1 MTWLIRAVRRSW
13 VLLIITVVAAVGAV
27 VIYRF
32 QGIFGSQTL
41 VGGENRTENIVSTIP
56 KYVTYEVDGPS
67 GTSGMISYVDE
78 RSQPQ
83 HEHFDSLPWSKTLTT
98 TVPSVFAN
106 LVAQGDSHA
115 LQCRITVNGQVR
127 DEQAADGA
135 DATAFCLVKAA

>member
-1 MTWLIRAVRRSW
+1 MTWIVRAVRRTW
-13 VLLIITVVAAVGAV
+13 VLLIITVVAAVGTV

-41 VGGENRTENIVSTIP
+41 TGGESRTDNIVSTIP

-67 GTSGMISYVDE
+67 GTSGMISYIDE

-106 LVAQGDSHA
+106 LVVQGDSDA
-115 LQCRITVNGQVR
+115 LRCRITVNGQVR
-127 DEQAADGA
+127 DQQVADGA